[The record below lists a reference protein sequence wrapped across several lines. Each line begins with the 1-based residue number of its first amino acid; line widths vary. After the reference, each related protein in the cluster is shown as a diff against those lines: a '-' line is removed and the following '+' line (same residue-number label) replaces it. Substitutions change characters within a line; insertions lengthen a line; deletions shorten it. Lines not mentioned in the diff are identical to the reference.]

1 MPGGFRRACAPRLH
15 GDHLTVRDDEPDQLI
30 LSLTAA
36 VGPATAMLARRLI
49 DSAIRD
55 AYQSCLDLLRLAH
68 RFAPPRV
75 ERAALHLIDYGVQD
89 VAALR
94 FLLAEGLDNLTG
106 LRDADFDGQLHLCFG
121 GRDGSQ

>member
-1 MPGGFRRACAPRLH
+1 M
-15 GDHLTVRDDEPDQLI
+15 RDDEPDQII
-30 LSLTAA
+30 LALTAA

-55 AYQSCLDLLRLAH
+55 AYQSCLDLLRFAH

-94 FLLAEGLDNLTG
+94 FLLAEGLDSLTG
-106 LRDADFDGQLHLCFG
+106 RKDADFDGQLHLRFSD
-121 GRDGSQ
+121 RDGSH